1 MIHPLL
7 TNTSATIND
16 LTQNPL
22 DTVLAGEGQ
31 AVLIIHDNQPAFYCV
46 PAQMYQRL
54 LEDLEDAQLNQIC
67 NQRQNEASIKVSID
81 AL

>member
-1 MIHPLL
+1 
-7 TNTSATIND
+7 
-16 LTQNPL
+16 
-22 DTVLAGEGQ
+22 
-31 AVLIIHDNQPAFYCV
+31 
-46 PAQMYQRL
+46 MYQRL